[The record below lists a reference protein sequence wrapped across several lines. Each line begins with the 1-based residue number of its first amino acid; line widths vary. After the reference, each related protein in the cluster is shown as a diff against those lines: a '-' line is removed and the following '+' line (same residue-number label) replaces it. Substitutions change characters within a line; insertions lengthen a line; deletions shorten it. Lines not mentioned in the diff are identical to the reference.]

1 MKRIFALIILAL
13 VFAANAFAFQY
24 STAVNNARLDVI
36 ESTIGTAPSLV
47 LYSGAVPA
55 NCAAADPSGTLATLT
70 LPSDWMAAASAGS
83 KALTGT
89 WAGTGSAGGTAASF
103 RVKAGA
109 TCHIQGSVTITGGGG
124 DLQLNNTSIANG
136 QSITV
141 TSFTV
146 TSGNQ

>member
-1 MKRIFALIILAL
+1 MKRILSIALLLVASSAL
-13 VFAANAFAFQY
+13 AFQY
-24 STAVNNARLDVI
+24 STTLNNARLDVI

-70 LPSDWMAAASAGS
+70 LPSDWMAAASSNS
-83 KALTGT
+83 KGLTGT

-103 RVKAGA
+103 RIKAGA
-109 TCHIQGSVTITGGGG
+109 TCHIQGSVSATGGGG

-136 QSITV
+136 QAITV

-146 TSGNQ
+146 TAGNQ